1 MKEYKYDN
9 DNKDLYLLFSFNE
22 AQMLP
27 RNHKLM
33 YAMLNYFK
41 YRYMIDDKNVFIMM
55 TFKDNPMG
63 KFNINDEEYY
73 HNLARDVLLK
83 NPLNHPY

>member
-1 MKEYKYDN
+1 
-9 DNKDLYLLFSFNE
+9 
-22 AQMLP
+22 
-27 RNHKLM
+27 
-33 YAMLNYFK
+33 
-41 YRYMIDDKNVFIMM
+41 MIDDKNVFIMM

-83 NPLNHPY
+83 NPLNNPYYIKFSSVIEQPNLRHIFIGLNITKCNYRLGKYQSICVIS